1 MERFIAADAAR
12 ERMFLRLRETAN
24 MAANIFAEYQ
34 KAQAENK
41 KLKGSLSEVQEEIAK
56 VKALLDLKIETSDAA
71 LETHQKIETEDAAL
85 ETEID
90 KFMALFKA

>member
-1 MERFIAADAAR
+1 MLMLMERFIAADAAR
-12 ERMFLRLRETAN
+12 ERMFLRLRETAD

-56 VKALLDLKIETSDAA
+56 VKALLETSDAA
-71 LETHQKIETEDAAL
+71 LETEDAAL